1 MNCMWSALSFQ
12 KFEEEFSLLG
22 IHMLQNLHMFYIYWF
37 SIIHILTQLLALTLY
52 ATNIDSVKLEQTFK
66 ILISIDVLTSSTL
79 YKSPKCRP
87 YVTDTSYWAISLD
100 WFSIWILLSISLFIW
115 FCMCFYLFSLNPVYL
130 LNTGHVNENRL
141 YQECLQSN
149 SWLDLSMWSDERGL
163 PYLKRFIYKI

>member
-1 MNCMWSALSFQ
+1 MW
-12 KFEEEFSLLG
+12 KFICNE
-22 IHMLQNLHMFYIYWF
+22 LHVIGPFIPEIWRRVFFTRHTYATESSYVLHYWF

-100 WFSIWILLSISLFIW
+100 WFSIWILLSKFIYMILHVFLSFFLKSCLFIE
-115 FCMCFYLFSLNPVYL
+115 Y
-130 LNTGHVNENRL
+130 
-141 YQECLQSN
+141 
-149 SWLDLSMWSDERGL
+149 WSC
-163 PYLKRFIYKI
+163 

>member
-1 MNCMWSALSFQ
+1 MNCIWLALSFQ

-52 ATNIDSVKLEQTFK
+52 AMNIDSVKLEQTFK

-100 WFSIWILLSISLFIW
+100 WFSIWILLSKFIYMILHVFLSFFLKSCLFIE
-115 FCMCFYLFSLNPVYL
+115 Y
-130 LNTGHVNENRL
+130 
-141 YQECLQSN
+141 
-149 SWLDLSMWSDERGL
+149 WSC
-163 PYLKRFIYKI
+163 